1 VNVQVVTDPDGT
13 ILWMSGVLA
22 GRTHDLTAA
31 RRHRIIDTCRRLGIP
46 VLADLGA
53 GGTFATGRRHCPG
66 KELGSRQKSLNKAH
80 ARLRYPVERG
90 MAHLKT
96 WRIFRKA
103 RLQPDLAHHRSQSRP
118 HSGELPLKMLID
130 PRSPLFTAPAAC
142 WWARRSGPRSVCS
155 SRWTCRTGSSGCCA
169 RWRRSTRERVTGYID
184 KGVAEGAR
192 LVYGGPGRPD
202 GLAAGVYVR
211 PSIFADVDPDSVIAQ
226 EEIFGPVLAVIPY
239 VDDKDAVRNREHTV
253 YGLNGA
259 VFGES
264 EPRWRLPSGCVPDR
278 WT

>member
-1 VNVQVVTDPDGT
+1 
-13 ILWMSGVLA
+13 
-22 GRTHDLTAA
+22 
-31 RRHRIIDTCRRLGIP
+31 
-46 VLADLGA
+46 
-53 GGTFATGRRHCPG
+53 
-66 KELGSRQKSLNKAH
+66 
-80 ARLRYPVERG
+80 
-90 MAHLKT
+90 
-96 WRIFRKA
+96 
-103 RLQPDLAHHRSQSRP
+103 
-118 HSGELPLKMLID
+118 
-130 PRSPLFTAPAAC
+130 
-142 WWARRSGPRSVCS
+142 
-155 SRWTCRTGSSGCCA
+155 
-169 RWRRSTRERVTGYID
+169 
-184 KGVAEGAR
+184 
-192 LVYGGPGRPD
+192 VYGGPGRPD